1 MCKHPLD
8 LLVSLL
14 WGRSSGGGYQTVS
27 KILLLQGRESHVS
40 DPMLQ
45 AGITRLDSQKASAVC
60 TQSRPLNVES
70 SYESVTI
77 LHASSSVRCAANTPG
92 SGLIGTLHIHG

>member
-1 MCKHPLD
+1 M
-8 LLVSLL
+8 
-14 WGRSSGGGYQTVS
+14 
-27 KILLLQGRESHVS
+27 
-40 DPMLQ
+40 
-45 AGITRLDSQKASAVC
+45 C

-92 SGLIGTLHIHG
+92 SGLIGTLRVHDALSGTQGHHQLEAARDNLCSTHSDRSPDDRVCRCRLRGAQQQAGAQHGH